1 MDPAN
6 NIWYPFLLT
15 MIAGLSTG
23 IGSAVSFFAK
33 KINSKLLSIGLGF
46 SAGVMIYISMIEM
59 YPDAS
64 DFLTRAMG
72 VKKGEIATAVF
83 FFSGMFLIGLI
94 DKIIPDFE
102 NPHEFHLSAKENKN
116 PRLMNVGIMTALA
129 ISIHNFPEGIAAFFS
144 GFQEPEISLPIVLAV
159 AIHNIPEGI
168 AVFVTIFA
176 GTGSRKKA
184 FIYSFLSG
192 LSEPIGGLVGYLFL
206 RPLIDDLF
214 FGIILAG
221 IAGIMIFISIDEL
234 LPSAEEYG
242 EHHLSIYALVAG
254 MMLMAAILVILP

>member
-1 MDPAN
+1 MKISRRENGKTMGNILIGIMIPFVGTTAGAGCVYFLKNGIRKNTQKMLLGFASGVMTAASVWSLLIPAMDLSASMGKLAFFPAAVG
-6 NIWYPFLLT
+6 FLLG
-15 MIAGLSTG
+15 IA
-23 IGSAVSFFAK
+23 F
-33 KINSKLLSIGLGF
+33 LLLLDRT
-46 SAGVMIYISMIEM
+46 V
-59 YPDAS
+59 
-64 DFLTRAMG
+64 
-72 VKKGEIATAVF
+72 
-83 FFSGMFLIGLI
+83 
-94 DKIIPDFE
+94 
-102 NPHEFHLSAKENKN
+102 PHLHMDCEE
-116 PRLMNVGIMTALA
+116 
-129 ISIHNFPEGIAAFFS
+129 PEGPACALRKTTMLI
-144 GFQEPEISLPIVLAV
+144 LAV
-159 AIHNIPEGI
+159 TLHNIPEGI